1 MVAEGSFLSSQDH
14 EIGPYSEP
22 AECGSDIH
30 THLFKIRL
38 LHYFPFCA
46 CISHLQGFRRI
57 RLILARQ
64 ENNIRQ

>member
-14 EIGPYSEP
+14 AIGQYSEP

-38 LHYFPFCA
+38 YIIFPSVPVF
-46 CISHLQGFRRI
+46 LTFRVFDVSG
-57 RLILARQ
+57 
-64 ENNIRQ
+64 